1 MPESNLAFSAVA
13 RTHWMVFSWTTST
26 ICNLA
31 LPSHEN
37 MACNI
42 NFIVSVQHEQRR
54 SGNSTLKCYLLTLR
68 NCISTWLVFKR
79 VLVCFI
85 LFSDLSEN
93 IFLLFILCKYFLQ
106 KQLLFVAA
114 PTAVAV
120 NEMQTKSVCF
130 LVSATKSKDAQ
141 KCFYSN
147 CHVQSFFFSFFWL
160 EVLLPFSLFC
170 LSEKTTGVKVSNGGT
185 GLTSWKNNYF
195 FANVTKGNFQTQYYC
210 RKIKTWKPEN
220 IWVA

>member
-13 RTHWMVFSWTTST
+13 RTHWMVFSWTMST

-120 NEMQTKSVCF
+120 NEKQAKSVCF

-147 CHVQSFFFSFFWL
+147 CHAQSFFFFIFLTWSATSIFTFLL
-160 EVLLPFSLFC
+160 EWEDNWCEGEQWWDRVDLL
-170 LSEKTTGVKVSNGGT
+170 EK
-185 GLTSWKNNYF
+185 
-195 FANVTKGNFQTQYYC
+195 
-210 RKIKTWKPEN
+210 
-220 IWVA
+220 